1 MRATKQ
7 QAQAAREAFK
17 ALARVYLPR
26 AMWDFTLPGEDTAN
40 CKLIT
45 NFFDSAEAVLPN
57 EEKTGLAGLARRYHQ
72 KKAADNR
79 NHK

>member
-1 MRATKQ
+1 MKATKQ
-7 QAQAAREAFK
+7 QARAARDAFK

-45 NFFDSAEAVLPN
+45 DFFDSAEAVLPN
-57 EEKTGLAGLARRYHQ
+57 AEKTGLVGMSRRYHD
-72 KKAADNR
+72 KKAADKR